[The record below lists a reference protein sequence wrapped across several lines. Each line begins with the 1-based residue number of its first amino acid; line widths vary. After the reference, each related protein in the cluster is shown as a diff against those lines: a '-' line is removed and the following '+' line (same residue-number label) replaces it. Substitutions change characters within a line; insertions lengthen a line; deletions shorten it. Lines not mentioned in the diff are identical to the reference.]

1 MEADRLTIATWSAPP
16 SSPRSCETWVYPV
29 AARPLPP
36 QPPSPGNLRLTLSSS
51 ASSTARKYTPE
62 RRQKFIRG
70 QRSNHEKIHTT
81 TMKILMYQLC
91 NSVAFVHDPKVLHRE
106 LKLHILLKDHKT
118 MVLKIADLG
127 LSHAISKLDDEDDE
141 HKEEDKFVLDAHGDG
156 SAQTEIG
163 KLGAGH
169 NHRHEHIGG
178 DRCEGCAEVYT
189 CSSPLCGC
197 CGGGLKNDG
206 LDVARS
212 SSSTVYGRYQIM
224 DHRTEIMDDCAQ
236 DGFQLKQ
243 SGDIMFECGMQRDP
257 GRGDDDSDLSVVEK
271 ELQMLSS
278 FDTDA
283 VTNHGV
289 HDFTDNRELNGICD
303 KNLKSNIDKEYLK
316 GHRIQPFPEIGDPD
330 EAYEFRNVVLKENL
344 ILPLFRDESTPYGQS
359 SMPYIVEVGS
369 YVNTNDVFKEPND
382 VFKEA
387 GSNKR
392 FLEFGSTLEPGKPVK
407 ADKAA
412 ILSDATHGYSASF
425 RSTAAK
431 RN

>member
-1 MEADRLTIATWSAPP
+1 
-16 SSPRSCETWVYPV
+16 
-29 AARPLPP
+29 
-36 QPPSPGNLRLTLSSS
+36 
-51 ASSTARKYTPE
+51 
-62 RRQKFIRG
+62 
-70 QRSNHEKIHTT
+70 
-81 TMKILMYQLC
+81 MKILMYQLC

-118 MVLKIADLG
+118 MVLKIADFS
-127 LSHAISKLDDEDDE
+127 LSHAIRPEMVVGELLNLSGPATFVSVSALCLVPNFLHILPILNENSLSILPTVGLLNPYGLWSPRHSQSDMSSSEMEFGTARQYDTTDLFFQEDWLYDDHLFPSKLDDEDDE
-141 HKEEDKFVLDAHGDG
+141 RKEDKFVLDAHGG
-156 SAQTEIG
+156 ASAQTEIG

-169 NHRHEHIGG
+169 NHRHEHISG

-197 CGGGLKNDG
+197 CGEGLKNDG

-224 DHRTEIMDDCAQ
+224 DDRTEIMDDCAQ

-289 HDFTDNRELNGICD
+289 HDFTDNGELNGICD

-316 GHRIQPFPEIGDPD
+316 GHRIQPFPKIGDPD
-330 EAYEFRNVVLKENL
+330 EAYEF
-344 ILPLFRDESTPYGQS
+344 
-359 SMPYIVEVGS
+359 
-369 YVNTNDVFKEPND
+369 
-382 VFKEA
+382 
-387 GSNKR
+387 
-392 FLEFGSTLEPGKPVK
+392 
-407 ADKAA
+407 
-412 ILSDATHGYSASF
+412 
-425 RSTAAK
+425 
-431 RN
+431 

>member
-1 MEADRLTIATWSAPP
+1 
-16 SSPRSCETWVYPV
+16 
-29 AARPLPP
+29 
-36 QPPSPGNLRLTLSSS
+36 
-51 ASSTARKYTPE
+51 
-62 RRQKFIRG
+62 
-70 QRSNHEKIHTT
+70 
-81 TMKILMYQLC
+81 MKILMYQLC

-118 MVLKIADLG
+118 MVLKIADFS
-127 LSHAISKLDDEDDE
+127 LSHAIRPEMVVGWYHSHPGFGCWLSGVDINTQQSFEALNPRVVAVVIDPIQKRTIDFRFCRRAVKPLRPRHFRFRLLNPYGLWSPRHSQSDMSSSEMEFGTARQYDTTDLFFQEDWLYDDHLFPSKLDDEDDE
-141 HKEEDKFVLDAHGDG
+141 RKEDKFVLDAHGG
-156 SAQTEIG
+156 ASAQTEIG

-169 NHRHEHIGG
+169 NHRHEHISG

-197 CGGGLKNDG
+197 CGEGLKNDG

-224 DHRTEIMDDCAQ
+224 DDRTEIMDDCAQ

-289 HDFTDNRELNGICD
+289 HDFTDNGELNGICD

-316 GHRIQPFPEIGDPD
+316 GHRIQPFPKIGDPD
-330 EAYEFRNVVLKENL
+330 EAYEF
-344 ILPLFRDESTPYGQS
+344 
-359 SMPYIVEVGS
+359 
-369 YVNTNDVFKEPND
+369 
-382 VFKEA
+382 
-387 GSNKR
+387 
-392 FLEFGSTLEPGKPVK
+392 
-407 ADKAA
+407 
-412 ILSDATHGYSASF
+412 
-425 RSTAAK
+425 
-431 RN
+431 